1 MKLSREEEIFLRHW
15 IYDEVHYREGTGPA
29 KRLQLAHKVPPADL
43 ALIIAAAMTDLG
55 EQEAA
60 ADGPPPPE
68 APVWPWTDQTCGA
81 RIAEARSLLTQR
93 QPQKVVST

>member
-1 MKLSREEEIFLRHW
+1 MVESERQANQQVGHAVAEVAADQGVGFDSAPRKVETAEIGQSAVSR
-15 IYDEVHYREGTGPA
+15 
-29 KRLQLAHKVPPADL
+29 
-43 ALIIAAAMTDLG
+43 G
-55 EQEAA
+55 EEAA